1 LRPVSSNIDGN
12 FVYRGTATMAVKE
25 KKLSDLKRAVQRYYP
40 RLEDW
45 AMVEKAYN
53 FSLEAHSGQLRES
66 GESYIIHPLGVV
78 MILAELEL
86 DLVTIVAG
94 LLHDVVE
101 DTGVTLEVIRKE
113 FGPEVAS
120 LVDGVTKLSRLDF
133 TSKEE
138 QQAETLRKMFIA
150 MAQDIRVV
158 MIKLADRTHNLRTL
172 RYLNTDKQ
180 KEIARETLEI
190 YAPLAHRLGIYM
202 IKWELEDLAFRYM
215 QPEKYFQLVEKLA
228 KKRREREH
236 FINRIIWVLQDQLSE
251 AKIKAEIQG
260 RPKHLYSIYNKM
272 EAQGKDLSEIYD
284 LTAIR
289 IIVDSVKDCYHT
301 LGIVHT
307 IWKPIPGRFK
317 DFIAMPKPNMYQSLH
332 TTVFAAENE
341 LAEIQIRTWDMHRTA
356 EYGIAAHW
364 RYKEKVKDSDEL
376 DQKLAWLRQLLEWQH
391 DYRDAREFIK
401 DLKGDLFTDE
411 VFVFTPKGDVLDL
424 PAGSV
429 TIDFAYKIHTDVG
442 NRCTGARVN
451 GRLVPLDY
459 QLKTGDM
466 VEVVTSKSGSP
477 SRDWLNLVKTNQA
490 KSKIRSWFKK
500 ERREENIE
508 KGKEML
514 EREIRRINVEQRLAI
529 KHDMLE
535 DAGRSFNLLSVDDL
549 FAAVGYGGVSVHQ
562 VISRL
567 REEYNRR
574 KGDTEEEEVLPELKP
589 VKQVKSGPAG
599 VSISGMDNLLMRVAR
614 CCNPVPGDE
623 IIGFITRGRGVTI
636 HRRDCPN
643 LVHYST
649 DNGRFIDASWDSVEK
664 ASYPVDVEVSAND
677 RKHLLSDVMAAVN
690 ESKID
695 ITAVSAR
702 ADKNRIANIHLTMVV
717 RDQVHLEQIM
727 SKIKKIKDVYAVRR
741 YVYGSNTKK

>member
-1 LRPVSSNIDGN
+1 MP
-12 FVYRGTATMAVKE
+12 VKE
-25 KKLSDLKRAVQRYYP
+25 KKLIDLKKKIQRYYP
-40 RLEDW
+40 DLDDW
-45 AMVEKAYN
+45 ALVEKAYD
-53 FSLEAHSGQLRES
+53 FSLKAHSGQLRES
-66 GESYIIHPLGVV
+66 GESYIMHPLGVV
-78 MILAELEL
+78 LILAELEL
-86 DLVTIVAG
+86 DLVTIIAG

-101 DTGVTLEVIRKE
+101 DTAITLEDIRSE
-113 FGPEVAS
+113 FGDEVAS

-158 MIKLADRTHNLRTL
+158 LIKLADRTHNLRTL
-172 RYLNTDKQ
+172 RYLNTHKQ

-215 QPEKYFQLVEKLA
+215 QPNDYFQLVEKLA

-236 FINRIIWVLQDQLSE
+236 FINRIIWILQDHLSE
-251 AKIKAEIQG
+251 ANIEAEIQG

-272 EAQGKDLSEIYD
+272 KTQGKDLNEIYD
-284 LTAIR
+284 LTAVR

-364 RYKEKVKDSDEL
+364 RYKEKVKNSGEL
-376 DQKLAWLRQLLEWQH
+376 DEKLTWLRQLLEWQH
-391 DYRDAREFIK
+391 DYRDARDFIK
-401 DLKGDLFTDE
+401 DLKGELFTDE
-411 VFVFTPKGDVLDL
+411 VFVFTPKGDVVDL

-429 TIDFAYKIHTDVG
+429 TLDFAYKIHTDIG
-442 NRCTGARVN
+442 NRCTGAKVN

-466 VEVVTSKSGSP
+466 VEVVTSKQGSP
-477 SRDWLNLVKTNQA
+477 SRDWLNLVKTSHA
-490 KSKIRSWFKK
+490 KNKIRSWFKK

-508 KGKEML
+508 KGREMI
-514 EREIRRINVEQRLAI
+514 EKEIRRITVEQRMSV

-535 DAGRSFNLLSVDDL
+535 EVGRTFNLLSVEDL
-549 FAAVGYGGVSVHQ
+549 YAAVGYGGVSVHQ

-567 REEYNRR
+567 REEYKKEHTGKDDQEN
-574 KGDTEEEEVLPELKP
+574 LPELKP
-589 VKQVKSGPAG
+589 VKHLKEGTAG
-599 VSISGMDNLLMRVAR
+599 VSIAGMDGLLMRIAR

-623 IIGFITRGRGVTI
+623 IVGFITRGRGVTI

-643 LVHYST
+643 LVHYSKK
-649 DNGRFIDASWDSVEK
+649 DKGRFLEASWENVSV
-664 ASYPVDVEVSAND
+664 ASYPVEIEVNAND
-677 RKHLLSDVMAAVN
+677 RKNLLADVMSAVN

-702 ADKNRIANIHLTMVV
+702 ADKNHVATIHMTMVV
-717 RDQVHLEQIM
+717 RDQVHLDQIM
-727 SKIKKIKDVYAVRR
+727 NKIRKIKDVFSVRR
-741 YVYGSNTKK
+741 YVYGSNH

>member
-1 LRPVSSNIDGN
+1 MV
-12 FVYRGTATMAVKE
+12 VKE
-25 KKLSDLKRAVQRYYP
+25 KKLIELKKKIRRYYP
-40 RLEDW
+40 DLEDW
-45 AMVEKAYN
+45 AMVEKAYQY
-53 FSLEAHSGQLRES
+53 SLQAHSGQLRES

-78 MILAELEL
+78 LILAELEL
-86 DLVTIVAG
+86 DLVTIIAG

-101 DTGVTLEVIRKE
+101 DTKITLEDIRSE
-113 FGPEVAS
+113 FGEEVAS

-158 MIKLADRTHNLRTL
+158 LIKLADRTHNLRTL
-172 RYLNTDKQ
+172 RYLNTNKQ
-180 KEIARETLEI
+180 KEIARETIEI

-202 IKWELEDLAFRYM
+202 IKWELEDLAFRYL
-215 QPEKYFQLVEKLA
+215 QPNEYFQLVEKLA

-236 FINRIIWVLQDQLSE
+236 FINRIIWILQDHLSE
-251 AKIKAEIQG
+251 ASIEAEIQG

-272 EAQGKDLSEIYD
+272 KEQGKDLSEIYD
-284 LTAIR
+284 LTAVR

-364 RYKEKVKDSDEL
+364 RYKEKVKNSGEL
-376 DQKLAWLRQLLEWQH
+376 DDKLTWLRQLLEWQH
-391 DYRDAREFIK
+391 DYRDARDFIK

-411 VFVFTPKGDVLDL
+411 VFVFTPKGDVIDL

-429 TIDFAYKIHTDVG
+429 TLDFAYKIHTDVG

-466 VEVVTSKSGSP
+466 IEVVTSKQGSP
-477 SRDWLNLVKTNQA
+477 SRDWLNLVKTSHA
-490 KSKIRSWFKK
+490 KNKIRVWFKK

-508 KGKEML
+508 KGREMID
-514 EREIRRINVEQRLAI
+514 REIRRITVEQRMVV
-529 KHDMLE
+529 KHDLLE
-535 DAGRSFNLLSVDDL
+535 EIGRSFNLMSVDDL
-549 FAAVGYGGVSVHQ
+549 YAAVGYGGVSVHQ

-567 REEYNRR
+567 REENKKRQSE
-574 KGDTEEEEVLPELKP
+574 KDKDQGEALPELKP
-589 VKQVKSGPAG
+589 VKHLKQGSPG
-599 VSISGMDNLLMRVAR
+599 ITIEGMEGLLMRVAR
-614 CCNPVPGDE
+614 CCNPVPGDD
-623 IIGFITRGRGVTI
+623 IIGFITRGRGVTV

-643 LVHYST
+643 LGHYGK
-649 DNGRFIDASWDSVEK
+649 DNGRLLDARWETAGGI
-664 ASYPVDVEVSAND
+664 ASYPVEIEISAND
-677 RKHLLSDVMAAVN
+677 RKNLLADVMASVN

-695 ITAVSAR
+695 MTAVSAR
-702 ADKNRIANIHLTMVV
+702 ADKNRVATIHMTMIV
-717 RDQVHLEQIM
+717 RDQVHLDQIM
-727 SKIKKIKDVYAVRR
+727 SKLRKIKDVFSVRR
-741 YVYGSNTKK
+741 YVYGAQG

>member
-1 LRPVSSNIDGN
+1 MV
-12 FVYRGTATMAVKE
+12 VKE
-25 KKLSDLKRAVQRYYP
+25 KKLSDLKKKIRRYYP
-40 RLEDW
+40 DLDDW
-45 AMVEKAYN
+45 ALVEKAYAY
-53 FSLEAHSGQLRES
+53 SLEAHSGQLRES

-78 MILAELEL
+78 TILAELEL
-86 DLVTIVAG
+86 DLVTIIAG

-101 DTGVTLEVIRKE
+101 DTDITLEEIRKE
-113 FGPEVAS
+113 FGEEVAS

-158 MIKLADRTHNLRTL
+158 LIKLADRTHNLRTL
-172 RYLNTDKQ
+172 RYLNTYKQ

-215 QPEKYFQLVEKLA
+215 QPTEYFQLVEKLA

-236 FINRIIWVLQDQLSE
+236 FINRIIWVLQDQLSDASIE
-251 AKIKAEIQG
+251 AEIQG

-272 EAQGKDLSEIYD
+272 KAQGKDLNEIYD
-284 LTAIR
+284 LTAVR
-289 IIVDSVKDCYHT
+289 IIVDTVKDCYHT

-307 IWKPIPGRFK
+307 LWKPIPGRFK

-364 RYKEKVKDSDEL
+364 RYKEKVRDSGEL
-376 DQKLAWLRQLLEWQH
+376 DDKLTWLRQLLEWQH

-411 VFVFTPKGDVLDL
+411 VFVFTPKGDVIDL

-429 TIDFAYKIHTDVG
+429 TLDFAYKIHTDIG
-442 NRCTGARVN
+442 NHCTGARVN

-466 VEVVTSKSGSP
+466 VEVVTSKQGSP
-477 SRDWLNLVKTNQA
+477 SRDWLNIVKTSHA
-490 KSKIRSWFKK
+490 KNKVRTWFKK

-508 KGKEML
+508 KGREMI
-514 EREIRRINVEQRLAI
+514 EREIKRVNVEQRIIL
-529 KHDMLE
+529 KSDLFE
-535 DAGRSFNLLSVDDL
+535 DVGRSFNLMSVEDVY
-549 FAAVGYGGVSVHQ
+549 AAVGYGGISVHQ
-562 VISRL
+562 FISRL
-567 REEYNRR
+567 REEYNRKHVDKDR
-574 KGDTEEEEVLPELKP
+574 EEALPVIKP
-589 VKQVKSGPAG
+589 VKHLKQTSPG
-599 VSISGMDNLLMRVAR
+599 VTIQGMDNLLMRVAR
-614 CCNPVPGDE
+614 CCNPVPGDD
-623 IIGFITRGRGVTI
+623 IVGFITRGRGVSV

-643 LVHYST
+643 LSHYSS
-649 DNGRFIDASWDSVEK
+649 DEGRFLEASWDGIAG
-664 ASYPVDVEVSAND
+664 ASYPVEIEISAND
-677 RKHLLSDVMAAVN
+677 RKNLLADVMTAVN
-690 ESKID
+690 ESKVE

-702 ADKNRIANIHLTMVV
+702 TDKNKNATIHMTMVV
-717 RDQVHLEQIM
+717 RDQIHLDQIM
-727 SKIKKIKDVYAVRR
+727 SKIKKIKEVYSVRR
-741 YVYGSNTKK
+741 YVYGANN

>member
-1 LRPVSSNIDGN
+1 
-12 FVYRGTATMAVKE
+12 MAVKE
-25 KKLSDLKRAVQRYYP
+25 KKLSDLKKAIQRYYP
-40 RLEDW
+40 KLEDW
-45 AMVEKAYN
+45 AMVEKAYH
-53 FSLEAHSGQLRES
+53 FSQEAHRGQLRES

-101 DTGVTLEVIRKE
+101 DTATTLDDIRRE
-113 FGPEVAS
+113 FGAEVTA

-215 QPEKYFQLVEKLA
+215 QPEEYFQLVEKLA

-251 AKIKAEIQG
+251 ANIKAEIQG
-260 RPKHLYSIYNKM
+260 RPKHLFSIYNKM
-272 EAQGKDLSEIYD
+272 KTQGKDLSEIYD
-284 LTAIR
+284 LTAVR
-289 IIVDSVKDCYHT
+289 IIVESVKDCYHT

-514 EREIRRINVEQRLAI
+514 EREIRRVNVEQRLAI

-535 DAGRSFNLLSVDDL
+535 DVGRSFNLMSVDDL
-549 FAAVGYGGVSVHQ
+549 YAAVGYGGVSVHQ

-567 REEYNRR
+567 REEHQRR
-574 KGDTEEEEVLPELKP
+574 KGETEEEILPELKP

-623 IIGFITRGRGVTI
+623 IVGFITRGRGVTI
-636 HRRDCPN
+636 HRCDCPN

-649 DNGRFIDASWDSVEK
+649 DNGRFIEASWDSLVT
-664 ASYPVDVEVSAND
+664 AAYPVDVEVTAND
-677 RKHLLSDVMAAVN
+677 RKNLLSDIMTAVN

-695 ITAVSAR
+695 MTAVSAR
-702 ADKNRIANIHLTMVV
+702 ADKNRVATIHLTMVV
-717 RDQVHLEQIM
+717 RDQIHLEQIM
-727 SKIKKIKDVYAVRR
+727 SKIKKIRDVYAVRR
-741 YVYGSNTKK
+741 YVYGSNTNK

>member
-1 LRPVSSNIDGN
+1 MV
-12 FVYRGTATMAVKE
+12 VKE
-25 KKLSDLKRAVQRYYP
+25 KKLIDLKNRIKKYYP
-40 RLEDW
+40 NLEDW
-45 AMVEKAYN
+45 AQVEKAYQ
-53 FSLEAHSGQLRES
+53 FSLKAHSGQLRES

-78 MILAELEL
+78 LILAELEL
-86 DLVTIVAG
+86 DLVTIIAG

-101 DTGVTLEVIRKE
+101 DTDITLDQIKSE
-113 FGPEVAS
+113 FGDEVAS

-158 MIKLADRTHNLRTL
+158 LIKLADRTHNLRTL
-172 RYLNTDKQ
+172 RYLNTHKQ

-202 IKWELEDLAFRYM
+202 IKWELEDLAFRYL
-215 QPEKYFQLVEKLA
+215 QPNEYFHLVEKLA

-236 FINRIIWVLQDQLSE
+236 FINRIIWILQDYLSE
-251 AKIKAEIQG
+251 ASIKAEIQG
-260 RPKHLYSIYNKM
+260 RPKHLFSIYNKM
-272 EAQGKDLSEIYD
+272 KAQGKDLNEIYD
-284 LTAIR
+284 LTAVR

-364 RYKEKVKDSDEL
+364 RYKEKVKSSDEL
-376 DQKLAWLRQLLEWQH
+376 DEKLIWLRQLLEWQH
-391 DYRDAREFIK
+391 DYRDARDFLK

-411 VFVFTPKGDVLDL
+411 VFVFTPKGDVIDL

-429 TIDFAYKIHTDVG
+429 TLDFAYKIHTDIG
-442 NRCTGARVN
+442 HRCTGARVN

-459 QLKTGDM
+459 KLKTGDM
-466 VEVVTSKSGSP
+466 VEVVTSKQGSP
-477 SRDWLNLVKTNQA
+477 SRDWLKLVKTSHA

-508 KGKEML
+508 KGREMI
-514 EREIRRINVEQRLAI
+514 EKEIRRVTVEQRMNI
-529 KHDMLE
+529 KNDMLE
-535 DAGRSFNLLSVDDL
+535 EVGRSFNLMSVDDL
-549 FAAVGYGGVSVHQ
+549 YAAVGYGGVSVHQ

-567 REEYNRR
+567 KEEYKSR
-574 KGDTEEEEVLPELKP
+574 KSEAEEAESIPEFKP
-589 VKQVKSGPAG
+589 VKRSKQGSPG
-599 VSISGMDNLLMRVAR
+599 VAIEGMDNILMRVAR
-614 CCNPVPGDE
+614 CCNPVPGDD
-623 IIGFITRGRGVTI
+623 IVGFVTRGRGVTV
-636 HRRDCPN
+636 HRSDCPN
-643 LVHYST
+643 LSHYSK
-649 DNGRFIDASWDSVEK
+649 DNGRFLKAVWEDQTS
-664 ASYPVDVEVSAND
+664 ASYPVEIEVTASD
-677 RKHLLSDVMAAVN
+677 RKNLLSDVMTAIN
-690 ESKID
+690 ESKIE
-695 ITAVSAR
+695 ITAISAKT
-702 ADKNRIANIHLTMVV
+702 DKNRVAIIHITMVI

-727 SKIKKIKDVYAVRR
+727 TKIRKIKDVFSVQR
-741 YVYGSNTKK
+741 YVYGSNS

>member
-1 LRPVSSNIDGN
+1 
-12 FVYRGTATMAVKE
+12 MAVKE
-25 KKLSDLKRAVQRYYP
+25 IKLNDLKKKIMRYYP
-40 RLEDW
+40 DLEDW
-45 AMVEKAYN
+45 ALVEKAYN
-53 FSLEAHSGQLRES
+53 YSLQAHSGQLRES

-78 MILAELEL
+78 MILADLEL
-86 DLVTIVAG
+86 DLVTIIAG

-101 DTGVTLEVIRKE
+101 DTKITLEEISEE
-113 FGPEVAS
+113 FGEEVAA

-158 MIKLADRTHNLRTL
+158 LIKLADRTHNLRTL
-172 RYLNTDKQ
+172 RYLNTFKQ

-202 IKWELEDLAFRYM
+202 IKWELEDLAFRYL
-215 QPEKYFQLVEKLA
+215 QPSEYFLLVDKLD

-251 AKIKAEIQG
+251 ANIEAEIQG

-272 EAQGKDLSEIYD
+272 KTQGKDLSEIYD
-284 LTAIR
+284 LTAVR
-289 IIVDSVKDCYHT
+289 IIVDTVKDCYHT

-364 RYKEKVKDSDEL
+364 RYKEKVKDTAEID
-376 DQKLAWLRQLLEWQH
+376 DKLTWLRQMLEWQH
-391 DYRDAREFIK
+391 DYRDARDFIK
-401 DLKGDLFTDE
+401 DLKGELFTDE
-411 VFVFTPKGDVLDL
+411 VFLFTPKGDVIDL

-429 TIDFAYKIHTDVG
+429 TLDFAYKIHTDIG
-442 NRCTGARVN
+442 NRCTGAKVN

-466 VEVVTSKSGSP
+466 VEVVTSKQGSP
-477 SRDWLNLVKTNQA
+477 SRDWLKLVKTSHA
-490 KSKIRSWFKK
+490 KNKIRTWFKK
-500 ERREENIE
+500 ERRDENIE
-508 KGKEML
+508 KGREMV
-514 EREIRRINVEQRLAI
+514 EREIRRINVEQRILM
-529 KHDMLE
+529 KNDLLE
-535 DAGRSFNLLSVDDL
+535 EVGRSFNLMSVEDIY
-549 FAAVGYGGVSVHQ
+549 AAVGYGGVSVHQ

-567 REEYNRR
+567 REEYKR
-574 KGDTEEEEVLPELKP
+574 KHGEKEPEDVLPEIKP
-589 VKQVKSGPAG
+589 VRHLRQPSPG
-599 VSISGMDNLLMRVAR
+599 VVIQGMEGLLMRVAR

-623 IIGFITRGRGVTI
+623 IIGLITRGRGVSI
-636 HRRDCPN
+636 HRYDCPN
-643 LVHYST
+643 VKLFT
-649 DNGRFIDASWDSVEK
+649 GDKGRLLEASWEGE
-664 ASYPVDVEVSAND
+664 AGISYPVEIEISAAD
-677 RKHLLSDVMAAVN
+677 RKNLLTDVMTAVN
-690 ESKID
+690 ESKIE

-702 ADKNRIANIHLTMVV
+702 ADKKRDATIHMTLIV
-717 RDQVHLEQIM
+717 RDQLHLDQIM
-727 SKIKKIKDVYAVRR
+727 NKIKKIKDVYSVRR
-741 YVYGSNTKK
+741 YLYGANS

>member
-1 LRPVSSNIDGN
+1 
-12 FVYRGTATMAVKE
+12 MAVKE
-25 KKLSDLKRAVQRYYP
+25 KKLSDLKKAIQRYYP
-40 RLEDW
+40 KLEDW
-45 AMVEKAYN
+45 AMVEKAYH
-53 FSLEAHSGQLRES
+53 FSQEAHRGQLRES

-101 DTGVTLEVIRKE
+101 DTATTLDDIRQE
-113 FGPEVAS
+113 FGAEVAS

-215 QPEKYFQLVEKLA
+215 QPEEYFQLVEKLA

-251 AKIKAEIQG
+251 ANIQAEIQG
-260 RPKHLYSIYNKM
+260 RPKHLFSIYNKM
-272 EAQGKDLSEIYD
+272 KAQGKDLSEIYD
-284 LTAIR
+284 LTAVR
-289 IIVDSVKDCYHT
+289 IIVESVKDCYHT

-451 GRLVPLDY
+451 GRLMPLDY

-514 EREIRRINVEQRLAI
+514 EREIRRVNVEQRLAI
-529 KHDMLE
+529 KQDMLE
-535 DAGRSFNLLSVDDL
+535 DVGRSFNLMSVDDL
-549 FAAVGYGGVSVHQ
+549 HAAVGYGGVSVHQ
-562 VISRL
+562 VVSRL
-567 REEYNRR
+567 REEHQRR
-574 KGDTEEEEVLPELKP
+574 KGETEEEALPELKP
-589 VKQVKSGPAG
+589 IKPVKSGPTG

-614 CCNPVPGDE
+614 CCNPVPGDD
-623 IIGFITRGRGVTI
+623 IVGFITRGRGVTI

-649 DNGRFIDASWDSVEK
+649 DNGRLIDASWDSLVK
-664 ASYPVDVEVSAND
+664 AAYPVDVEVTAND
-677 RKHLLSDVMAAVN
+677 RENLLSDIMTAVN

-695 ITAVSAR
+695 MTAVSAR
-702 ADKNRIANIHLTMVV
+702 ADKNRVATIHLTMVV

-727 SKIKKIKDVYAVRR
+727 SKIKKIRDVYAVRR
-741 YVYGSNTKK
+741 YVYGSNNNK

>member
-1 LRPVSSNIDGN
+1 
-12 FVYRGTATMAVKE
+12 MAVKE
-25 KKLSDLKRAVQRYYP
+25 KKLSDLKKAVQRYYP
-40 RLEDW
+40 KLEDW

-53 FSLEAHSGQLRES
+53 FSQEAHSGQLRES

-101 DTGVTLEVIRKE
+101 DTDLTLEDIRRE
-113 FGPEVAS
+113 FGTEVAS

-172 RYLNTDKQ
+172 RYLNTNKQ

-215 QPEKYFQLVEKLA
+215 QPEEYFQLVEKLA

-251 AKIKAEIQG
+251 ANIQAEIQG
-260 RPKHLYSIYNKM
+260 RPKHLFSIYNKM
-272 EAQGKDLSEIYD
+272 KTQGKDLSEIYD
-284 LTAIR
+284 LTAVR
-289 IIVDSVKDCYHT
+289 IIVDSIKDCYHT

-376 DQKLAWLRQLLEWQH
+376 DQKLSWLRQLLEWQH

-429 TIDFAYKIHTDVG
+429 AIDFAYKIHTDVG
-442 NRCTGARVN
+442 NRCSGARVN

-466 VEVVTSKSGSP
+466 VEVVTTKSGSP

-514 EREIRRINVEQRLAI
+514 EREIRRVNVEQRLAI
-529 KHDMLE
+529 KQDMLE
-535 DAGRSFNLLSVDDL
+535 DVGRSFNLLSVDDL
-549 FAAVGYGGVSVHQ
+549 YAAVGYGGVSIHQ

-567 REEYNRR
+567 REENNRR
-574 KGDTEEEEVLPELKP
+574 KGETEEEEVLPELKP
-589 VKQVKSGPAG
+589 VKHIKSGPAG

-614 CCNPVPGDE
+614 CCNPVPGDD
-623 IIGFITRGRGVTI
+623 IVGFITRGRGVTV

-649 DNGRFIDASWDSVEK
+649 DNGRFIGATWDSMVK
-664 ASYPVDVEVSAND
+664 AAYPVDVEVSAND
-677 RKHLLSDVMAAVN
+677 RKNLLSDIMTAVN

-695 ITAVSAR
+695 MTAVSAK
-702 ADKNRIANIHLTMVV
+702 ADKNRIATIHLTMVV
-717 RDQVHLEQIM
+717 RDQDHLEQIM

-741 YVYGSNTKK
+741 YVYGSSNNK